1 MKLFWSLFVTFAVAW
16 NLSAEELDGVR
27 DFVRIQW
34 KAEMPRPVFSVSFR
48 VKVNAADL
56 RVPEG
61 KKENNSICFEM
72 RSVPF
77 EFDGFREFKLFFV
90 SLANPAKS
98 YAGFQATASCRGKT
112 ERIRYNAAWRSV
124 GGSVPVDEFVTVV
137 IAFDGM
143 ALDAYVNHENLANTH
158 RKQRLSLGESAGE
171 YSLCFG
177 MNRNRRYPLKCEI
190 QDIALYDKVL
200 SSAEVQSLLD
210 GRPPMEITGA
220 LVYLPLKNDLA
231 DRLKSPDIQIM
242 VSPGVK
248 KQLRK

>member
-1 MKLFWSLFVTFAVAW
+1 MRLWWSLFLVSAAW
-16 NLSAEELDGVR
+16 NLSAVELDGVR

-34 KAEMPRPVFSVSFR
+34 KTEMPRPVFSVSFR

-61 KKENNSICFEM
+61 KKEDNSICFEM

-77 EFDGFREFKLFFV
+77 ESDGFREFKLFFV

-137 IAFDGM
+137 VAFDGM

-177 MNRNRRYPLKCEI
+177 MNKSRRYPLKCEI
-190 QDIALYDKVL
+190 QDVAVYDKVL
-200 SSAEVQSLLD
+200 SSAEVQSLLN
-210 GRPPMEITGA
+210 GRSPAEITGT
-220 LVYLPLKNDLA
+220 LVYLPLENDLA
-231 DRLKSPDIQIM
+231 DRLKSPDIRIM
-242 VSPGVK
+242 VSPGVR
-248 KQLRK
+248 KQLSK

>member
-1 MKLFWSLFVTFAVAW
+1 MRLWWSLFLVSAAW
-16 NLSAEELDGVR
+16 NLSAVELDGVR

-34 KAEMPRPVFSVSFR
+34 KTEMPRPVFSVSFR

-61 KKENNSICFEM
+61 KKEDNSICFEM

-77 EFDGFREFKLFFV
+77 ESDGFREFKLFFV

-124 GGSVPVDEFVTVV
+124 GGSVPVD
-137 IAFDGM
+137 
-143 ALDAYVNHENLANTH
+143 AYVNHENLANTH
-158 RKQRLSLGESAGE
+158 RKQKLSLGESAGE

-177 MNRNRRYPLKCEI
+177 MNKNRRYPLKCEI
-190 QDIALYDKVL
+190 QDVAVYDKVL
-200 SSAEVQSLLD
+200 SSAEVQSLLN
-210 GRPPMEITGA
+210 GRSPAEITGA
-220 LVYLPLKNDLA
+220 LVYLPLENDLA
-231 DRLKSPDIQIM
+231 DRLKSPDIRIM
-242 VSPGVK
+242 VSPGVR
-248 KQLRK
+248 KQLSK